1 MACHGVALIG
11 PRWLPGLLFVLLGL
25 AFVVNGVTAW
35 NLNVLWVLPVLAL
48 GLGVVGVIRA
58 LLRSR
63 HSGEPALPV
72 TRSGTQSLCRASGKT
87 SYCGSVSGHRWNPLV

>member
-1 MACHGVALIG
+1 MSRRSTDWASLVA
-11 PRWLPGLLFVLLGL
+11 GLLFVLLGL

-63 HSGEPALPV
+63 HSESR
-72 TRSGTQSLCRASGKT
+72 RS
-87 SYCGSVSGHRWNPLV
+87 P